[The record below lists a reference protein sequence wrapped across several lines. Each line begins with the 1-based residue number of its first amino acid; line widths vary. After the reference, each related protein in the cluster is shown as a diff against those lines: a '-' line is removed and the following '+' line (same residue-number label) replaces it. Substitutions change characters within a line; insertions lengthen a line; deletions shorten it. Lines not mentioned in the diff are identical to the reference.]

1 MVDKSFAMRKDKA
14 VYKNKKKI
22 NYLAV
27 VGILF
32 AFLIFIFQ
40 RMELVEGTAS
50 FFCLDVGCVDI

>member
-32 AFLIFIFQ
+32 AFLIFIF
-40 RMELVEGTAS
+40 
-50 FFCLDVGCVDI
+50 